1 MMALRG
7 SLTTKGV
14 MTPPNELDV
23 LRPRSPKDP
32 YPVGTEEMSSR
43 TDFGTIKRIVAIL
56 IALAVVLAAGVVI
69 GQAPALFGVN
79 DPDAS
84 IEFEDQERDGT
95 NVTIAAVSVS
105 EGGFVVVSDSNGNT
119 LGVSDYLESG
129 EHENVTVNQ
138 TVADDRE
145 MLGQLT
151 ATAHQDS
158 TNNETYAYN
167 ETDGEEDQPY
177 IEDGFPVSDTAS
189 VTMADRNDGV
199 GDSFTVES
207 IDAPSS
213 GTTNETI
220 SVTGE
225 IRNPTQDLDQQ
236 QVDLRIDGAV
246 LEQRIL
252 ELEPDETREVTFD
265 IDTNGTDPGEQTI
278 GIYTEGDGAVET
290 IDLEFDG
297 TPAVEPASGNETN
310 VTASATVPAT
320 GFLAVEQTDGDD
332 QTGPLG
338 TSEELPPG
346 DHENITIELEE
357 SVGEDEELVLVL
369 YEGDPS
375 DIDGATQIERED
387 GTPVESKFTVAEL
400 DG

>member
-1 MMALRG
+1 
-7 SLTTKGV
+7 
-14 MTPPNELDV
+14 
-23 LRPRSPKDP
+23 
-32 YPVGTEEMSSR
+32 MSSR

-84 IEFEDQERDGT
+84 IEFEDQEGDGT

-129 EHENVTVNQ
+129 EHENVTVSQ

-177 IEDGFPVSDTAS
+177 IENGFPVSDTAS
-189 VTMADRNDGV
+189 VTMADRDDAV

-225 IRNPTQDLDQQ
+225 IRNPTEDLNQQ

-246 LEQRIL
+246 LEQRVL

-265 IDTNGTDPGEQTI
+265 VDTSGTEPGEQTI

-297 TPAVEPASGNETN
+297 TPAVEPAGGTETN
-310 VTASATVPAT
+310 VTANATVPAT
-320 GFLAVEQTDGDD
+320 GFLAVEQADGDD
-332 QTGPLG
+332 QSEPLG
-338 TSEELPPG
+338 TSEELSPG
-346 DHENITIELEE
+346 DHENITVELEE
-357 SVGEDEELVLVL
+357 SVDEDEELVLVL

-375 DIDGATQIERED
+375 DIDGATRIELED
-387 GTPVESKFTVAEL
+387 GTPVESEFTIAEL
-400 DG
+400 GE

>member
-1 MMALRG
+1 
-7 SLTTKGV
+7 
-14 MTPPNELDV
+14 
-23 LRPRSPKDP
+23 
-32 YPVGTEEMSSR
+32 MSSR
-43 TDFGTIKRIVAIL
+43 PEFGTIKRVAAIL

-69 GQAPALFGVN
+69 GQAPAIFGVDE

-84 IEFEDQERDGT
+84 IEFDDQQSDGT
-95 NVTIAAVSVS
+95 NVTVSSVSVS
-105 EGGFVVVSDSNGNT
+105 EGGFVVVSDSNGNI
-119 LGVSDYLESG
+119 LGVSDYLGSG
-129 EHENVTVNQ
+129 SHENVTVNQ
-138 TVADDRE
+138 TDADDRE

-151 ATAHQDS
+151 ATAHQDT

-189 VTMADRNDGV
+189 VTMADRDDAV

-246 LEQRIL
+246 LERRVL

-265 IDTNGTDPGEQTI
+265 VDTNGTDPGEQTI
-278 GIYTEGDGAVET
+278 GIYTEGDGAVEM
-290 IDLEFDG
+290 IDLKFDG
-297 TPAVEPASGNETN
+297 TAAVEPAGGNETN
-310 VTASATVPAT
+310 VTANATVPAT

-332 QTGPLG
+332 QSAPLG

-346 DHENITIELEE
+346 DHENISIELEE
-357 SVGEDEELVLVL
+357 SVGEDEQLRVVL

-375 DIDGATQIERED
+375 DFDGATRVEREG
-387 GTPVESKFTVAEL
+387 GTPVESEFTVAEL
-400 DG
+400 EE